1 MANYIPFIGTKGRFK
16 FKEPFNTVLVDNNIY
31 AVESIRSFNNLLD
44 TGIDVY
50 EEIYKPHNLTEEDF
64 NRDLADG
71 KVVIV
76 ELVDEAGKY
85 YSLPS
90 NYIISVPNISGVL
103 YRDKMLVA
111 DLGYLPD
118 NYDFTETKSNV
129 TDLIKMLVGVDVD
142 VNIIDASPTIM
153 LTTEQ
158 DKTNEAERLSII
170 KNEDNVYV
178 KLRNCEAKVEQASK
192 IIKGLELALEQLNS
206 Q

>member
-1 MANYIPFIGTKGRFK
+1 MATYIPFIGTKGRFK

-31 AVESIRSFNNLLD
+31 TVESIRSFNNLLD
-44 TGIDVY
+44 TGIDIY

-64 NRDLADG
+64 NKDLVNG

-85 YSLPS
+85 FSLPS
-90 NYIISVPNISGVL
+90 SYIISVPNINGVL

-118 NYDFTETKSNV
+118 NYDFTEVKSNV
-129 TDLIKMLVGVDVD
+129 TDLIKMLIGVNVE
-142 VNIIDASPTIM
+142 VNVIDASPTIM
-153 LTTEQ
+153 LTIEQ

>member
-64 NRDLADG
+64 NKDLVNG

-85 YSLPS
+85 FSLPS

-178 KLRNCEAKVEQASK
+178 KLQNCEDKVEQASK
-192 IIKGLELALEQLNS
+192 IIKGLELALEQLDS